1 MNERIKQ
8 LERQAII
15 GVLKGNDPDR
25 DVDRMYISAEFT
37 KKFAEL
43 IVRECTEIALEQKK
57 WVEDQKVHNPEDESW
72 NKARIQQSQHI
83 VDKIK
88 LHFGVE

>member
-43 IVRECTEIALEQKK
+43 IIEECVSISNIERDNSVGCGYVTQTIGQ
-57 WVEDQKVHNPEDESW
+57 
-72 NKARIQQSQHI
+72 RIR
-83 VDKIK
+83 K
-88 LHFGVE
+88 HFGVEK

>member
-1 MNERIKQ
+1 MNQRIQQ

-37 KKFAEL
+37 KKFAQL
-43 IVRECTEIALEQKK
+43 ILQECLTICQHNAEDDDDQFDLGRVHQSKEITHLIKK
-57 WVEDQKVHNPEDESW
+57 
-72 NKARIQQSQHI
+72 
-83 VDKIK
+83 
-88 LHFGVE
+88 HFGVEE